1 MCIYI
6 FTSQY
11 TGDEGIERKEG
22 MEASDREGRM
32 EEDRGEERRG
42 KEDMGKKDE

>member
-1 MCIYI
+1 
-6 FTSQY
+6 
-11 TGDEGIERKEG
+11 
-22 MEASDREGRM
+22 MEASDREGRMEGM